1 MVQVMKWYSISLR
14 IFDIKKPKTENV
26 HPGFLQNEAA
36 GSTGIQSHFLGWDAS
51 SSHVTLPTLLVFPQ
65 LPLGKVPYLRKVQS
79 AVEPSGTFR
88 QSLSWFLQHEPTRS
102 IVTPPGWEAWVTSKH
117 LVSFPW
123 QINST
128 HTYSWVE
135 TSTLRIKCLSQEHN
149 TKILQGLDQRS
160 VDAESKLQL
169 FIQWIM
175 LSKGYKSLSDRLCST
190 FCQHISVVK

>member
-88 QSLSWFLQHEPTRS
+88 QSLSWFLQHEPYPYILLS
-102 IVTPPGWEAWVTSKH
+102 GDQHPKNK
-117 LVSFPW
+117 VSLPRT
-123 QINST
+123 QHKDLARTGPKICGCRVQAT
-128 HTYSWVE
+128 VVHTMDNAIK
-135 TSTLRIKCLSQEHN
+135 RI
-149 TKILQGLDQRS
+149 
-160 VDAESKLQL
+160 
-169 FIQWIM
+169 
-175 LSKGYKSLSDRLCST
+175 
-190 FCQHISVVK
+190 